1 MALQGHSHLRTFSAT
16 GADDDIVVS
25 SVRAYISA
33 VNKLMSYVS
42 KSEKRDREK
51 AALEEGLAAQKSL
64 KVADEGVVTSSLSP
78 IA

>member
-1 MALQGHSHLRTFSAT
+1 MPQGHSHVRTFSAT

-33 VNKLMSYVS
+33 MNKLISYVS

-51 AALEEGLAAQKSL
+51 AALDEGLAAQKNLQSVDESISEGSL
-64 KVADEGVVTSSLSP
+64 TPVA
-78 IA
+78 

>member
-1 MALQGHSHLRTFSAT
+1 MRTFSAT

-33 VNKLMSYVS
+33 MNKLISYVS

-51 AALEEGLAAQKSL
+51 AALEEGLAVQKNLQSI
-64 KVADEGVVTSSLSP
+64 DESISESSLAP
-78 IA
+78 VA